1 MKSNF
6 YKLILTALLA
16 LPVFGLIQAQE
27 PIKTDTTTATLKTTT
42 QVEPIGNTFYHWE
55 TPVLE
60 PINIDSIRQQ
70 KQDYEA
76 YLEQIDSLENVLKSN
91 KKQIKQY
98 QDQANS
104 EAKLV
109 KKERSNIKQKVNF
122 YKEDEKLLKTEKKL
136 RDKEMK
142 MLRKERRDFVKA
154 SKGLVS
160 NDVDYRNMKFD
171 ERENRI
177 VDADA
182 NWATKMDNLRKNQ
195 VQIQS
200 DQKKLE
206 DREREVLTRQTEL
219 KTYDEAIQ
227 LKAQQIAIEKK
238 QANLEIKRAKMQLK

>member
-16 LPVFGLIQAQE
+16 LPIFGLIQAQE

-60 PINIDSIRQQ
+60 PINIDSIRQH

-76 YLEQIDSLENVLKSN
+76 YLEQIDSLESVLKSN

-109 KKERSNIKQKVNF
+109 KKERSNIRQKVNF
-122 YKEDEKLLKTEKKL
+122 YKEDEKLLKTKL
-136 RDKEMK
+136 
-142 MLRKERRDFVKA
+142 
-154 SKGLVS
+154 
-160 NDVDYRNMKFD
+160 
-171 ERENRI
+171 
-177 VDADA
+177 
-182 NWATKMDNLRKNQ
+182 
-195 VQIQS
+195 
-200 DQKKLE
+200 
-206 DREREVLTRQTEL
+206 
-219 KTYDEAIQ
+219 
-227 LKAQQIAIEKK
+227 
-238 QANLEIKRAKMQLK
+238 

>member
-91 KKQIKQY
+91 KKQ
-98 QDQANS
+98 
-104 EAKLV
+104 
-109 KKERSNIKQKVNF
+109 
-122 YKEDEKLLKTEKKL
+122 
-136 RDKEMK
+136 
-142 MLRKERRDFVKA
+142 
-154 SKGLVS
+154 
-160 NDVDYRNMKFD
+160 
-171 ERENRI
+171 
-177 VDADA
+177 
-182 NWATKMDNLRKNQ
+182 
-195 VQIQS
+195 
-200 DQKKLE
+200 
-206 DREREVLTRQTEL
+206 
-219 KTYDEAIQ
+219 
-227 LKAQQIAIEKK
+227 
-238 QANLEIKRAKMQLK
+238 